1 MQIYTHNIA
10 PLKVF
15 MQSLQLGFKMLLAAT
30 VTLLLYIMMYQ
41 LINTDEF
48 PNELKEH
55 TRIKGIVM
63 TEPDITVFE
72 EVELIKPVPPIA
84 PPERLS
90 ILAELKPN
98 SSRIPIQTTITWQ
111 DQGKLL
117 LRPSRSEAIPIFR
130 VDAVYPSRA
139 LMQGVEGFV
148 DLIFDVNEIGA
159 TKNIQIIAADPPRT
173 FDRAAS
179 KAVAKWKYEPKVVD
193 GEGVYQSGLTTRIR
207 FAIKN

>member
-1 MQIYTHNIA
+1 MQIYTHNIE

-15 MQSLQLGFKMLLAAT
+15 MQSLQLSFKMLLAAT

-48 PNELKEH
+48 PNKLKEH
-55 TRIKGIVM
+55 TRIEDIDM

-90 ILAELKPN
+90 VLTELEPN
-98 SSRIPIQTTITWQ
+98 SSRIPIQTTIKWQ

-117 LRPSRSEAIPIFR
+117 LKPSRSEAIPIFR

-139 LMQGVEGFV
+139 LMQGIEGFV
-148 DLIFDVNEIGA
+148 DLIFDVDEIGA
-159 TKNIQIIAADPPRT
+159 TKNIQLIASDPPRT

-179 KAVAKWKYEPKVVD
+179 KAVAK
-193 GEGVYQSGLTTRIR
+193 
-207 FAIKN
+207 